1 MTQPSNI
8 VLVVDDSPATL
19 GILNE
24 ALEKAGYT
32 VLVAQSGA
40 AALTLVDR
48 VTPDIVLMDALM
60 PGLDGFETCRRMKRN
75 PMLGS
80 MPAGWTM
87 CPSR

>member
-32 VLVAQSGA
+32 VLVAQ
-40 AALTLVDR
+40 
-48 VTPDIVLMDALM
+48 
-60 PGLDGFETCRRMKRN
+60 
-75 PMLGS
+75 
-80 MPAGWTM
+80 
-87 CPSR
+87 